1 MITNTTFLSEDE
13 YYNNIKTEVLNE
25 GLFKTIIQ
33 GAATLLG
40 YTGLFTL
47 GCFGATLIAKSAVS
61 KEGKINKFFKRIFGK
76 KKNLDFDA
84 VKGKPVVKR
93 EIAKAESYNE
103 RLREVFDAVEAED
116 WDNAERAFKASNYT
130 DNVEA
135 IKAVALKITDKTG
148 EPPLFVYPQGNNTYF
163 LCKRILGMKYAKALA
178 QSVLAALKQNK
189 SYYDDVELNS

>member
-13 YYNNIKTEVLNE
+13 YYNNIKMEVLNE
-25 GLFKTIIQ
+25 GIFKTIIQ

-40 YTGLFTL
+40 YAGLFTF
-47 GCFGATLIAKSAVS
+47 GWFGATLIAKSAVS
-61 KEGKINKFFKRIFGK
+61 KEGKINKFFRRIFGK

-93 EIAKAESYNE
+93 ELAKAESYSE
-103 RLREVFDAVEAED
+103 RLKEVFNAIDAED
-116 WDNAERAFKASNYT
+116 WDNAERIFKASRYT
-130 DNVEA
+130 DDTEA

-189 SYYDDVELNS
+189 SYYQDVELNS